1 MVLFLGSCE
10 GLWGWP
16 FPRRPQDCST
26 HKPRSLHWW
35 RNRVVGEFMLWHH
48 HHWHKKRAK
57 IVLLKFN
64 SIFNSCICL
73 RGKKNSP
80 KQHNKFKT
88 GTVMCPFHR
97 FTQASWARNCVC
109 LSFSLPFLI
118 ISLALYR
125 FSFYS
130 YFQFCT
136 KNWSFTWTYSDGPS
150 ATFR

>member
-1 MVLFLGSCE
+1 MVTVLLVWSMAWFLGSCE

-16 FPRRPQDCST
+16 FPRRPQDRST
-26 HKPRSLHWW
+26 HKPRSRYWW

-48 HHWHKKRAK
+48 HHWHH
-57 IVLLKFN
+57 
-64 SIFNSCICL
+64 ICL
-73 RGKKNSP
+73 RGKKNNP
-80 KQHNKFKT
+80 KQNNNFKA

-97 FTQASWARNCVC
+97 FTQASWARNCMC